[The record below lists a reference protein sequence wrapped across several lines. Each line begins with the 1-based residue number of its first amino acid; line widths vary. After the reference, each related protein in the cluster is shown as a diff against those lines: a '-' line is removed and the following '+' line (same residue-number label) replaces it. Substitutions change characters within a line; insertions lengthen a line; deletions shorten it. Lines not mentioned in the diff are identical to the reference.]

1 MLIAEARWLADRI
14 DELGNAAFPMLN
26 VGSQTLDFRT
36 RVQPWIDAYLFA
48 PARLR
53 RQLVCHAD
61 MQAADGVDFVGD
73 IADESF
79 VARMQAES
87 FGSVLCCNLLEHVED
102 RARVARALTDIVR
115 PEGHL
120 ILSVPHVFP
129 YHPDPIDTMYRP
141 DPEEL
146 ASLFPGML
154 VVQSRIVRAGTLAG
168 YALRRLLADPA
179 QLAKSLSTRRSKI
192 PATVS
197 KGSSNTIGW
206 ALRPLKVTCLILR
219 KA

>member
-1 MLIAEARWLADRI
+1 MLIAEARWLANRI
-14 DELGNAAFPMLN
+14 EELGNEAFPMLN

-53 RQLVCHAD
+53 RHTVCHAD

-73 IADESF
+73 ITDESF

-87 FGSVLCCNLLEHVED
+87 FRSVLCCNLLEHVED
-102 RARVARALTDIVR
+102 RARVASVLTEIVR
-115 PEGHL
+115 SGGHL

-154 VVQSRIVRAGTLAG
+154 VVQSAIVGAGTLAG
-168 YALRRLLADPA
+168 YALRRLFADPA
-179 QLAKSLSTRRSKI
+179 QLAKSLSSRRSAN
-192 PATVS
+192 PATAGE
-197 KGSSNTIGW
+197 GSSNTIRW

-219 KA
+219 KL

>member
-14 DELGNAAFPMLN
+14 DELGDAAFPMLN

-48 PARLR
+48 PARS
-53 RQLVCHAD
+53 RQHTVCHAD
-61 MQAADGVDFVGD
+61 MQASDGVDFVGD
-73 IADESF
+73 ITDESF
-79 VARMQAES
+79 AARMQAEC
-87 FGSVLCCNLLEHVED
+87 FRSVLCCNLLEHVED
-102 RARVARALTDIVR
+102 RVRVARVLTDIVR
-115 PEGHL
+115 SEGHL
-120 ILSVPHVFP
+120 ILTVPHVFP

-154 VVQSRIVRAGTLAG
+154 VIQSAVVGAGTLAG
-168 YALRRLLADPA
+168 YALRRLFADPA
-179 QLAKSLSTRRSKI
+179 QLAKSLSSRRSSI
-192 PATVS
+192 PATVRDR
-197 KGSSNTIGW
+197 SSSPIRW

-219 KA
+219 KP

>member
-53 RQLVCHAD
+53 RQTVCHAD
-61 MQAADGVDFVGD
+61 MQAADGVDFIGD
-73 IADESF
+73 ITDESF

-87 FGSVLCCNLLEHVED
+87 FRSVLCCNLLEHVED

-129 YHPDPIDTMYRP
+129 YHADPIDTMYRP

-154 VVQSRIVRAGTLAG
+154 VIESAIVGVGTLAG
-168 YALRRLLADPA
+168 YALRRLFADPA
-179 QLAKSLSTRRSKI
+179 QLAKSLSTRRSAN
-192 PATVS
+192 PATVRE
-197 KGSSNTIGW
+197 GSSNTIRW
-206 ALRPLKVTCLILR
+206 ALRPLKVTCLVLR
-219 KA
+219 KS